1 MCPFFEWISIYR
13 VKGSDKHMNE
23 ISQLSVVCT
32 HITHDASGKAK
43 ETKRRFTNLN
53 TKATDS
59 EIRSFVNIIAH
70 LINETFDK
78 VEVVKTQVLA

>member
-13 VKGSDKHMNE
+13 VKGFDKHMNE

-70 LINETFDK
+70 LIKKHSIKLDGSLKHKF
-78 VEVVKTQVLA
+78 

>member
-1 MCPFFEWISIYR
+1 MDFDIYR
-13 VKGSDKHMNE
+13 VKGGDKHMNE

-59 EIRSFVNIIAH
+59 EIDHSSISLHI
-70 LINETFDK
+70 
-78 VEVVKTQVLA
+78 

>member
-1 MCPFFEWISIYR
+1 
-13 VKGSDKHMNE
+13 MNE
-23 ISQLSVVCT
+23 ISQLSIVCT

-53 TKATDS
+53 TRATDA

-70 LINETFDK
+70 LINEPFDK
-78 VEVVKTQVLA
+78 IEVVKTQDLT

>member
-1 MCPFFEWISIYR
+1 MKFHNYLLFVRISLTTQV
-13 VKGSDKHMNE
+13 VKRK
-23 ISQLSVVCT
+23 
-32 HITHDASGKAK
+32 
-43 ETKRRFTNLN
+43 TKRRFTNLN

>member
-1 MCPFFEWISIYR
+1 MDFDIYR
-13 VKGSDKHMNE
+13 VKGGDKHMNE
-23 ISQLSVVCT
+23 ISQLFCLYAY
-32 HITHDASGKAK
+32 HHDASGKAK

-70 LINETFDK
+70 LINENIR
-78 VEVVKTQVLA
+78 